1 MLRTLLSTLVLLFA
15 FGTAAHAAQPCCDG
29 GACCDEAAMP
39 CCDE

>member
-15 FGTAAHAAQPCCDG
+15 FGTAAHASQPCCDG
-29 GACCDEAAMP
+29 GPCCEDAMP